1 MNFISFFPRV
11 ANILGWFSKFVALR
25 TSYIQRHECMQL
37 NAVDMMQLASE
48 MNVKKGPNKN
58 FYICKHNW
66 KLNYSFIEIE
76 AIREALVYI
85 LSSNVTRTP
94 RRGDIEEIFFMQIVF
109 NSNINRTLGMYYYTR
124 LLVDDEDK
132 TKKYTLLTDKRMEN
146 RLSAVSSFHV
156 LYVLTVWH
164 TPVNWFFSVTFSR
177 PVLLAML
184 VICIYMFKQ
193 WFRINKNFVNV
204 RL

>member
-11 ANILGWFSKFVALR
+11 ANSLGWFSKFVALR
-25 TSYIQRHECMQL
+25 TSYIQTHECMQL

-58 FYICKHNW
+58 LCICKHNW

-94 RRGDIEEIFFMQIVF
+94 RRGDTEEIFFMQIVF